1 MKIAFGC
8 DHRGYAL
15 KEALVGYAREKGH
28 DPIDFGTD
36 SEDSCDYVDYGRAAA
51 EAVARGEADIGVLI
65 CGSGIGMSMVGNKVP
80 GVRAGLALN
89 EAMAEMTR
97 AHNDANVLAL
107 SADQTDETTARAIF
121 DVFVSTAFE
130 GGRHARRVGK
140 MAKIEEDYCK

>member
-15 KEALVGYAREKGH
+15 KGALVAYAREQGH
-28 DPIDFGTD
+28 EPLDFGTD
-36 SEDSCDYVDYGRAAA
+36 SAESCDYVDHGRAAA

-65 CGSGIGMSMVGNKVP
+65 CGSGIGMSIVGNKIP
-80 GVRAGLALN
+80 GIRAGLALD
-89 EAMAEMTR
+89 EAAAEMTR

-107 SADQTDETTARAIF
+107 SADRTDEAGARAIF
-121 DVFVSTAFE
+121 DAFVATPFE

-140 MAKIEEDYCK
+140 IVKIEEEYCK